1 MSVNAALI
9 RAIRGPAL
17 LIAFGALLAMD
28 RAGGIRFGQSWPTLI
43 ILLGVF
49 KLIERMVPP
58 APVTVPPYGFPQSPY
73 GPAAYQPASAYP
85 QAAPVTNAANPVGAS
100 PAPWAPAPAPSVT
113 PSAASEP
120 VERKENY

>member
-9 RAIRGPAL
+9 RAIRGPIL
-17 LIAFGALLAMD
+17 LIAFGALLAID

-73 GPAAYQPASAYP
+73 GPAAYQTPSAYP
-85 QAAPVTNAANPVGAS
+85 QAAPVTNTAAPVGAS
-100 PAPWAPAPAPSVT
+100 PAAWTPTPATPAT
-113 PSAASEP
+113 PAAGSEP